1 MENYLRRLIE
11 EGENQKLDFK
21 YCVSDSRKIAR
32 TLVAFANTDGGKLL
46 IGVRDNRSI
55 AGIRTEEE
63 FYMVETA
70 VHLFCR
76 PVITF
81 SIKQH
86 TTGGKTVLEVDVMKG
101 NEKIFQARDENDRWI
116 TYFRHKDQNL
126 VANRILKQVWK
137 RESHKNGAHIKFG
150 KSENAVMDHLKK
162 NGFITLSQC
171 RRIAG
176 LASRKAET
184 LLVNLILLKVIKII
198 PSEKG
203 FVYEL
208 DRSGDNL

>member
-46 IGVRDNRSI
+46 IGVRDNGSI

-76 PVITF
+76 PVIGF
-81 SIKQH
+81 NIKQH
-86 TTGGKTVLEVDVMKG
+86 ITGGKTVLEVDVMKG
-101 NEKIFQARDENDRWI
+101 DEKIFQARDENDRWI

-137 RESHKNGAHIKFG
+137 RESYKNGAHIKFG

-162 NGFITLSQC
+162 NGSITLSQC

-208 DRSGDNL
+208 ERSGDI